1 MAKPTLIQRIKA
13 LFRRGKSGGGQT
25 AASTARATAAAK
37 AKAAEKAAAKSTSAN
52 RAAAKRGRQAAQRNK
67 RR

>member
-37 AKAAEKAAAKSTSAN
+37 AKAAAKSTSAN